1 MFDLF
6 KRRRLQFRSG
16 FAALALAASSGLML
30 SSPAQAQVSGAIFT
44 TDAGCTGV
52 DLNIYTAKGDVYLNG
67 GPTHLGA
74 ASLPD
79 GSYYVKVTA
88 PDGTLLGTSVGAG
101 NPTPVVVSGGVFS
114 PCLQLSSALIT
125 ASGIPLT
132 GYDDTPNAGGEYK
145 VWVSKD
151 STFANSASKTDNFKV
166 KPNGATPARL
176 YVNKFYDTNANGTQD
191 YGEPL
196 LSGWKVDISGCIN
209 QVSYTAVNAIV
220 DASVPCTVM
229 EENPLQT
236 NWRHTTTDTFTV
248 TAPGSVLFG
257 NVCLG
262 AGGGLTLGFWSNKN
276 GQALVGSG
284 DLAMLVGLN
293 LRSGN
298 GDPFDPANY
307 SALRTW
313 LLNATATN
321 MAYMLSAQLA
331 TMELNVYNLIVSGS
345 ALIYAPGTTSANS
358 LGFATVYAVMSEANA
373 SLATNNVTVAMSSAR
388 TAQEA
393 LKNALDNANN
403 NFNFVQA
410 QPCTFS
416 FN

>member
-1 MFDLF
+1 MFHSLS
-6 KRRRLQFRSG
+6 KHRQLRAG
-16 FAALALAASSGLML
+16 MAALALFASSGLFV
-30 SSPAQAQVSGAIFT
+30 STPAQAQVSGAIFT

-52 DLNIYTAKGDVYLNG
+52 DLNIYTAKTDVYLNG
-67 GPTHLGA
+67 GPTHPGA

-88 PDGTLLGTSVGAG
+88 PDGTPLGSSVGAAI
-101 NPTPVVVSGGVFS
+101 PTPVVVSGGVFS
-114 PCLQLSSALIT
+114 PCLQLSSALLT
-125 ASGIPLT
+125 ASGTPVT

-145 VWVSKD
+145 VWVSQD
-151 STFANSASKTDNFKV
+151 PSFPNSASKTDNFKV
-166 KPNGATPARL
+166 RATGATPANL
-176 YVNKFYDTNANGTQD
+176 YVNKFYDTNANGTRD

-196 LSGWKVDISGCIN
+196 LFGWKVDISGCIN
-209 QVSYTAVNAIV
+209 QSEYTAVNAVV
-220 DASVPCTVM
+220 DASVPCTVT
-229 EENPLQT
+229 EENPLQN

-248 TAPGSVLFG
+248 TAPASVLFG
-257 NVCLG
+257 NVCIG

-276 GQALVGSG
+276 GQAILTSG
-284 DLAMLVGLN
+284 GLSLLTSLN
-293 LRSGN
+293 LRNAN
-298 GDPFDPANY
+298 GSNFDPGTNA
-307 SALRTW
+307 ALRTW

-331 TMELNVYNLIVSGS
+331 TMKLNVLYGMVNGN

-358 LGFATVYAVMSEANA
+358 LGFATVYAVMDEANL
-373 SLATNNVTVAMSSAR
+373 SLATNNLTVALSPAR

-410 QPCTFS
+410 QPCTFT

>member
-1 MFDLF
+1 MFDSF
-6 KRRRLQFRSG
+6 KKRRLQLRAG
-16 FAALALAASSGLML
+16 VAALALVASSGLLL

-44 TDAGCTGV
+44 TDAGCTGI
-52 DLNIYTAKGDVYLNG
+52 DLNIYTAKADVYLNG
-67 GPTHLGA
+67 GPSHPGA

-125 ASGIPLT
+125 ASGSPVI
-132 GYDDTPNAGGEYK
+132 GYDDTGNAGGEYK
-145 VWVSKD
+145 VWVSMD
-151 STFANSASKTDNFKV
+151 PTFANSASKTDNFKV
-166 KPNGATPARL
+166 RANGGTPARL

-196 LSGWKVDISGCIN
+196 LFGWKVDISGCIN
-209 QVSYTAVNAIV
+209 QSSYTAVNAVV
-220 DASVPCTVM
+220 DASVPCTVT
-229 EENPLQT
+229 EENPLQN

-248 TAPGSVLFG
+248 TAPASILFG

-276 GQALVGSG
+276 GQALVGAG
-284 DLAMLVGLN
+284 DLAMLTSLN
-293 LRSGN
+293 LRTAN
-298 GDPFDPANY
+298 GSSFDPANY
-307 SALRTW
+307 AAFRTW
-313 LLNATATN
+313 LLSATATN

-331 TMELNVYNLIVSGS
+331 AMELNVFNHLVDGNS
-345 ALIYAPGTTSANS
+345 LIYAPGTASANS
-358 LGFATVYAVMSEANA
+358 LGFASVNAVMVEANL
-373 SLATNNVTVAMSSAR
+373 SLATNNLTAALSAVR

-403 NFNFVQA
+403 NFNFAQA
-410 QPCTFS
+410 QPCTFT